1 MFSLFIVSGLYL
13 LEVHSSPPPTHTQTG
28 VWGIRSH
35 LHTSFVAPVRQLLT
49 STKMVCRQEME
60 AAREEKGQRAKDGPE
75 VCVEVAGETLP
86 KLSEKEELQVLVMV
100 ARLRVCCL

>member
-1 MFSLFIVSGLYL
+1 MAALNFLRYLLIGDTQERNEVGVVNLHCLPSNPQLMVADLYL
-13 LEVHSSPPPTHTQTG
+13 LEVHSSPPPPQTG

-75 VCVEVAGETLP
+75 CV
-86 KLSEKEELQVLVMV
+86 
-100 ARLRVCCL
+100 